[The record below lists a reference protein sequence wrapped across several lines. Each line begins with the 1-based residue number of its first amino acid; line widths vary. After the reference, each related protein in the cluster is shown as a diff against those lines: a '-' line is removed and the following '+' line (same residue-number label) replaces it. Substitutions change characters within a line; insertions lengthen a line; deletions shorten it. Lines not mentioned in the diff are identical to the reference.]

1 MKIQQI
7 CAAGIGHC
15 SVWVGNHPSALL
27 VVTGVWGT
35 SLWLAWCAKR
45 YQPSGREG
53 SRAWNFQVAH
63 KAWKMDVERYSNGR
77 HGRFKTQ
84 PNNQNI
90 KKKPLDHRCQKCD
103 DHWIKGFEIWRWKRF
118 APKDSLSMSPAVPPC
133 HAWLIPQ
140 ADPDQPVEIGSGV
153 PWSITILSKGDWTCV
168 NQTLETGRNGND
180 GKVMKMNKVFTIPK
194 LLGPEYMQIPLDKA
208 GFGHISSHLSIVPA
222 CIRTCNLGTPMI

>member
-1 MKIQQI
+1 MQLYVIYLYFIYICSWFKTIDSILWALGQIYLYIYIIHTHFMKIQQI

-77 HGRFKTQ
+77 HGRFKTL

-90 KKKPLDHRCQKCD
+90 KKNLLITDVRNVTTIESKVLKFEGEKGLHQKT
-103 DHWIKGFEIWRWKRF
+103 H
-118 APKDSLSMSPAVPPC
+118 SPCRLPFHHAMHGWFHKQILINLLRLVP
-133 HAWLIPQ
+133 
-140 ADPDQPVEIGSGV
+140 VS
-153 PWSITILSKGDWTCV
+153 
-168 NQTLETGRNGND
+168 
-180 GKVMKMNKVFTIPK
+180 
-194 LLGPEYMQIPLDKA
+194 LGP
-208 GFGHISSHLSIVPA
+208 
-222 CIRTCNLGTPMI
+222 